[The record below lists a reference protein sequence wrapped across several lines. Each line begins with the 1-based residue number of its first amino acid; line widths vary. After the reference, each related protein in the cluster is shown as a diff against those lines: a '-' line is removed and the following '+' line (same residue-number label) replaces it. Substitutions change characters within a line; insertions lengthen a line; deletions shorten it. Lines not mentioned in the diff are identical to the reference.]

1 MIMTEV
7 TKVQYFWLILDISI
21 KEMFNFRDLKNEEGM
36 V

>member
-1 MIMTEV
+1 MIMKEV
-7 TKVQYFWLILDISI
+7 TKVLYFGLILDISI